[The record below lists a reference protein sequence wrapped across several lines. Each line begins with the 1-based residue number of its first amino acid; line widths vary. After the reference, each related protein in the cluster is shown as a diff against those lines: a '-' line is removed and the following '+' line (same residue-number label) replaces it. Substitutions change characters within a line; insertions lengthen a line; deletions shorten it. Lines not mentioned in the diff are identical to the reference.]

1 MADQSRQETER
12 QLEQTERLAR
22 DLIDTLTAE
31 RLRVLIAELKRK
43 LERDRR
49 D

>member
-1 MADQSRQETER
+1 MTEQ

-43 LERDRR
+43 LEREE
-49 D
+49 

>member
-1 MADQSRQETER
+1 MPDQSRQETEQ

-22 DLIDTLTAE
+22 DLIDTVTAE

-43 LERDRR
+43 LERES
-49 D
+49 

>member
-1 MADQSRQETER
+1 MPDQSRQETEQ

-22 DLIDTLTAE
+22 NLIDTVTAE

-43 LERDRR
+43 LERES
-49 D
+49 

>member
-22 DLIDTLTAE
+22 DLMDALTAE
-31 RLRVLIAELKRK
+31 RLRDLIAELKRK
-43 LERDRR
+43 LERES
-49 D
+49 

>member
-1 MADQSRQETER
+1 MTDQSRQETEQ

-22 DLIDTLTAE
+22 DLMDTLTAE
-31 RLRVLIAELKRK
+31 RLMELIKELKLK
-43 LERDRR
+43 LAED

>member
-1 MADQSRQETER
+1 MPDQSRQETEQ

-43 LERDRR
+43 LEREE
-49 D
+49 